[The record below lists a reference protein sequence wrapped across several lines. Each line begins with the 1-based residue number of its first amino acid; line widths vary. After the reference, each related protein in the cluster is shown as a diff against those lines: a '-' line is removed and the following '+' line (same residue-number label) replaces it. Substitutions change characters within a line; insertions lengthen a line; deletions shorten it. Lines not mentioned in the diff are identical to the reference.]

1 MPDLPTPNGKAD
13 NRALAEALATTDVL
27 RRVAGTVAIH
37 LYEMEY
43 LADGTY
49 VCNTFIGEGLE
60 SLVGPLPE
68 DRTPEEAWDDAVHPD
83 DREAVDA
90 ASELLHSDQP
100 AEVEY
105 RLVGYDG
112 RTRWVWDRM
121 RPRRTTDGRLL
132 VDGIVADVTERKRA
146 ADALEQARAELQHIA
161 FHDPLT
167 GLPNRVAFQEK
178 LDAAIERCPE
188 KACAVGV
195 LFIDLD
201 NFKLINDSFGHAAGD
216 ELLCAIAGRLQGA
229 TRAGDVV
236 ARQGGDEFL
245 VLLGDILPTGESLDP
260 EYARTAAEVVA
271 KKMRRT
277 LRAPFVV
284 SDVEIFVSASI
295 GVSLFPDDAGDSE
308 TLLKHADT
316 AMYRAK
322 DAGRDCHALYAMDK
336 DDALAQLSM
345 AGRLRTAIERE
356 DGLVL
361 HYQPLVELRTGT
373 IVGAEALI
381 RWQDGDRLVPPGD
394 FLPLAERTGL
404 MGPLSDWVIGEAC
417 RQAKVWRD
425 RRLDLYVSINLPPS
439 FWQPTAMRHV
449 LSTIESFGLNPD
461 RLMIE
466 ITESAMM
473 VDTRA
478 NMETVVEE
486 LHQRGLRLAI
496 DDFGSGHSSLSRLNQ
511 MRVSTLKIDRSFVQ
525 DLPEDPS
532 AAVLVTS
539 IIQLAKNL
547 GLDPLAEGIETEE
560 QRAFF
565 LERGCELGQGFHFSR
580 PVKPAELETLYR
592 ASRATESAA

>member
-1 MPDLPTPNGKAD
+1 MPDDLTPNGD
-13 NRALAEALATTDVL
+13 GNHQTLAEALATTDVL

-43 LADGTY
+43 LADGSY

-60 SLVGPLPE
+60 SLLGALPE
-68 DRTPEEAWDDAVHPD
+68 DRTPEEAWEDAVHPD
-83 DREAVDA
+83 DRAAYEAADA
-90 ASELLHSDQP
+90 LLRADQP

-112 RTRWVWDRM
+112 RVRWVWDRM
-121 RPRRTTDGRLL
+121 RPRRSPDGRLL
-132 VDGIVADVTERKRA
+132 VDGIVADITERKKE
-146 ADALEQARAELQHIA
+146 ADALEEARRELHHIA
-161 FHDPLT
+161 FHDSLT
-167 GLPNRVAFQEK
+167 SLPNRAAFQEK
-178 LDAAIERCPE
+178 LDAAIGRCPG
-188 KACAVGV
+188 KTCAVGV

-229 TRAGDVV
+229 TRANDVV

-245 VLLGDILPTGESLDP
+245 VLLGDIVATDDAEDP
-260 EYARTAAEVVA
+260 DYARKAAEVVA
-271 KKMRRT
+271 KKIRRT
-277 LRAPFVV
+277 LHAPFVV
-284 SDVEIFVSASI
+284 SGVEIFVSASI
-295 GVSLFPDDAGDSE
+295 GVSLFPDDAADGE
-308 TLLKHADT
+308 TLLKHADA

-322 DAGRDCHALYAMDK
+322 DAGRDCHALYTVDK
-336 DDALAQLSM
+336 DNALAQLSM
-345 AGRLRTAIERE
+345 AGRLRTAIERD

-361 HYQPLVELRTGT
+361 HYQPLVELRGGE

-381 RWQDGDRLVPPGD
+381 RWQDGERLVPPAD
-394 FLPLAERTGL
+394 FLPIAERTGL

-425 RRLDLYVSINLPPS
+425 RALDLYVSINLPPS

-473 VDTRA
+473 VESRA
-478 NMETVVEE
+478 NMESVVEE
-486 LHQRGLRLAI
+486 LHHRGLRLAI

-511 MRVSTLKIDRSFVQ
+511 MRVSTLKIDRSFVRE
-525 DLPEDPS
+525 LPHDRS
-532 AAVLVTS
+532 SAVLVSS

-565 LERGCELGQGFHFSR
+565 LEHGCELGQGFHFSR

>member
-1 MPDLPTPNGKAD
+1 MADETTQNGD
-13 NRALAEALATTDVL
+13 GQHALTEALATTDIL

-43 LADGTY
+43 AEDGSY

-60 SLVGPLPE
+60 SLLGPIPE
-68 DRTPEEAWDDAVHPD
+68 DRTPEEAWEEAVHPD
-83 DREAVDA
+83 DQETYDVLGKLEAGESV
-90 ASELLHSDQP
+90 EI
-100 AEVEY
+100 EY

-121 RPRRTTDGRLL
+121 RPRKGSNGQLL
-132 VDGIVADVTERKRA
+132 VDGIVADITERRKA
-146 ADALEQARAELQHIA
+146 ADALEEARAQLQHIA

-167 GLPNRVAFQEK
+167 GLPNRVSFQER
-178 LDAAIERCPE
+178 LEDALERCPE
-188 KACAVGV
+188 TSCATAV

-216 ELLCAIAGRLQGA
+216 ELLRAVAGRLQRA
-229 TRAGDVV
+229 TRTADVV

-245 VLLGDILPTGESLDP
+245 VLLADIEPNGAADDP
-260 EYARTAAEVVA
+260 DYARKAAAVVA
-271 KKMRRT
+271 RKIRRT

-284 SDVEIFVSASI
+284 SGVEIFVSASI
-295 GVSLFPDDAGDSE
+295 GVSLFPDDAPDSE

-322 DAGRDCHALYAMDK
+322 DAGRDTHALYALDR

-345 AGRLRTAIERE
+345 AGRLRTAIERG

-361 HYQPLVELRTGT
+361 HYQPLVQLENAE
-373 IVGAEALI
+373 IIGAEALI
-381 RWQDGDRLVPPGD
+381 RWQDGERLVPPAD

-404 MGPLSDWVIGEAC
+404 MAPLSDWVIAEAC
-417 RQAKVWRD
+417 RQAKHWRD
-425 RRLDLYVSINLPPS
+425 RKLDLYVSINLPPS

-449 LSTIESFGLNPD
+449 LATIESFGLNPD

-466 ITESAMM
+466 ITESAVM
-473 VDTRA
+473 VDPRA
-478 NMETVVEE
+478 NMEPVLSE
-486 LHQRGLRLAI
+486 LHERGLRLAI

-511 MRVSTLKIDRSFVQ
+511 MRVSTLKIDRSFVG
-525 DLPEDPS
+525 DLPDDHNS
-532 AAVLVTS
+532 AVLVSS
-539 IIQLAKNL
+539 IIQLARNL
-547 GLDPLAEGIETEE
+547 GLEPLAEGIETEE

-565 LERGCELGQGFHFSR
+565 LEHGCELGQGFHFSR
-580 PVKPAELETLYR
+580 PVRASELETLYR
-592 ASRATESAA
+592 ASRSIEDVA

>member
-1 MPDLPTPNGKAD
+1 MSDLPTPNGSGD
-13 NRALAEALATTDVL
+13 HHALAEALATTDVL

-43 LADGTY
+43 QADGSY

-60 SLVGPLPE
+60 SLVGPLPD

-83 DREAVDA
+83 DRDAVDL
-90 ASELLHSDQP
+90 ASEQLHRDEP
-100 AEVEY
+100 TEVEY

-121 RPRRTTDGRLL
+121 RPRRTPDGRLL
-132 VDGIVADVTERKRA
+132 VDGIVADITERKKA
-146 ADALEQARAELQHIA
+146 ADALEEARRELQHIA

-167 GLPNRVAFQEK
+167 SLPNRAAFQEK
-178 LDAAIERCPE
+178 LDAAVARCPG
-188 KACAVGV
+188 KTCAVGV

-236 ARQGGDEFL
+236 ARQSGDEFL
-245 VLLGDILPTGESLDP
+245 VLLADIEASADDP
-260 EYARTAAEVVA
+260 DHARETAEIVA
-271 KKMRRT
+271 KKIRRT
-277 LRAPFVV
+277 LRSPFVV
-284 SDVEIFVSASI
+284 AGVEIFVSASI
-295 GVSLFPDDAGDSE
+295 GVSLFPDDAADSE

-361 HYQPLVELRTGT
+361 HYQPLVELRSGG

-381 RWQDGDRLVPPGD
+381 RWQDGERLVPPAD

-417 RQAKVWRD
+417 RQAKLWRD

-473 VDTRA
+473 VESRA
-478 NMETVVEE
+478 NMETVIEE
-486 LHQRGLRLAI
+486 LHDRGLRLAI

-525 DLPEDPS
+525 DLPEDEN

-547 GLDPLAEGIETEE
+547 GLDPLAEGIETEA
-560 QRAFF
+560 QRDFF
-565 LERGCELGQGFHFSR
+565 LAHGCELGQGFHFSR
-580 PVKPAELETLYR
+580 PVKPIELETLYR
-592 ASRATESAA
+592 ASRVAESAA

>member
-1 MPDLPTPNGKAD
+1 MLDDPTSNGR
-13 NRALAEALATTDVL
+13 NYSLVEALATTDVL

-60 SLVGPLPE
+60 SLLGPLPD
-68 DRTPEEAWDDAVHPD
+68 DRTPEEAWEAAVHPD
-83 DREAVDA
+83 DRAVYETAGETLERD
-90 ASELLHSDQP
+90 EP
-100 AEVEY
+100 AEIEY

-112 RTRWVWDRM
+112 RIRWVWDRM
-121 RPRRTTDGRLL
+121 RPRRTDDGRLL
-132 VDGIVADVTERKRA
+132 VDGIVADVTERRKA
-146 ADALEQARAELQHIA
+146 SDALEDARRQLHHIA
-161 FHDPLT
+161 FHDALT
-167 GLPNRVAFQEK
+167 GLPNRVAFQEQ
-178 LDAAIERCPE
+178 LDEAITRCPQQT
-188 KACAVGV
+188 CAVAV

-216 ELLCAIAGRLQGA
+216 ELLRAVAERLQQG
-229 TRAGDVV
+229 TRTSDLV

-245 VLLGDILPTGESLDP
+245 VLLADIHPPAVPEDP
-260 EYARTAAEVVA
+260 EYARNAADTVA
-271 KKMRRT
+271 RKIRRT
-277 LRAPFVV
+277 LHEPFVV
-284 SDVEIFVSASI
+284 ADVEIFVSASI
-295 GVSLFPDDAGDSE
+295 GVSLLPDDAADSE
-308 TLLKHADT
+308 TLLKHADA

-322 DAGRDCHALYAMDK
+322 DAGRDCHALYAVSK

-345 AGRLRTAIERE
+345 AGRLRTAIEKA

-361 HYQPLVELRTGT
+361 HYQPLVRLDSGE

-381 RWQDGDRLVPPGD
+381 RWQDDERLVPPGD

-404 MGPLSDWVIGEAC
+404 MAPLSDWVIAEAC
-417 RQAKVWRD
+417 RQAKQWRD

-466 ITESAMM
+466 ITESGMM
-473 VDTRA
+473 MESRA
-478 NMETVVEE
+478 NMEPVLAE
-486 LHQRGLRLAI
+486 LHERGLRLAI

-511 MRVSTLKIDRSFVQ
+511 MRVSTLKIDQSFVR
-525 DLPEDPS
+525 DLPEDRS
-532 AAVLVTS
+532 AVVLVSS
-539 IIQLAKNL
+539 IIQLAQNL

-560 QRAFF
+560 QREFF
-565 LERGCELGQGFHFSR
+565 LAHGCELGQGFHFSR
-580 PVKPAELETLYR
+580 PVVAVELEALYR
-592 ASRATESAA
+592 ASRAAESAA

>member
-1 MPDLPTPNGKAD
+1 MRDFPTPSGD
-13 NRALAEALATTDVL
+13 GSQHALAEALATTDVL

-43 LADGTY
+43 LADGSY

-60 SLVGPLPE
+60 SLVGPLPA
-68 DRTPEEAWDDAVHPD
+68 DRTPEEAWEEAVHPD
-83 DREAVDA
+83 DREAYEAA
-90 ASELLHSDQP
+90 ASQLAEDKP

-121 RPRRTTDGRLL
+121 RPRRTSDGRLL
-132 VDGIVADVTERKRA
+132 VDGIVADVTERRKA
-146 ADALEQARAELQHIA
+146 SDALEQARRELHHIA
-161 FHDPLT
+161 FHDSLT
-167 GLPNRVAFQEK
+167 SLPNRAAFQEK
-178 LDAAIERCPE
+178 LDAAISRCP
-188 KACAVGV
+188 AQSCSVGV
-195 LFIDLD
+195 LFVDLD

-229 TRAGDVV
+229 TRAGDIV
-236 ARQGGDEFL
+236 ARQAGDEFL
-245 VLLGDILPTGESLDP
+245 MLVADIKPPDVPEDP
-260 EYARTAAEVVA
+260 EYARKAAEVVA
-271 KKMRRT
+271 KKIRQT
-277 LRAPFVV
+277 LRAPFIVAG
-284 SDVEIFVSASI
+284 VEIFVSASI
-295 GVSLFPDDAGDSE
+295 GVSLYPDDAADSE
-308 TLLKHADT
+308 TLLKHADA

-322 DAGRDCHALYAMDK
+322 DAGRDCHALYAVDK

-345 AGRLRTAIERE
+345 AGRLRTAIER
-356 DGLVL
+356 GNNLVL
-361 HYQPLVELRTGT
+361 HYQPLVELRDGA

-381 RWQDGDRLVPPGD
+381 RWQDGERLVPPAD

-417 RQAKVWRD
+417 RQATAWRD

-449 LSTIESFGLNPD
+449 LSTIESFGLNPN

-466 ITESAMM
+466 ITEAAMM
-473 VDTRA
+473 IESRA
-478 NMETVVEE
+478 NMEPVLAE
-486 LHQRGLRLAI
+486 LHERGLRLAI

-525 DLPEDPS
+525 DLPDDAN
-532 AAVLVTS
+532 AAVLVSS
-539 IIQLAKNL
+539 IIQLARNL

-560 QRAFF
+560 QREFF
-565 LERGCELGQGFHFSR
+565 LAHGCELGQGFHFSR
-580 PVKPAELETLYR
+580 PVRPAELEALYR
-592 ASRATESAA
+592 ASRAAESAA